1 MGVRKA
7 LALCAA
13 ALAATSVGEA
23 QQQSGAAFTTAGT
36 SCSDVRWS
44 AEALAQYPRIA
55 TACREVLQR
64 DDKYYVRFEGEVRR
78 VADRG
83 RELTIDFRDGDRL
96 TLAPPENLSITI
108 NGRPTAPRDLRPGD
122 QLTFYVPQDQLAAS
136 FFAGQPDTSPPPQ
149 VVPIEPSRE
158 VVAQN
163 QPPRQTLPRTASPL
177 PFVAFGGWVL
187 LALGAALAVRRRLFG
202 A

>member
-136 FFAGQPDTSPPPQ
+136 FFAGQPDTS
-149 VVPIEPSRE
+149 RE